1 MSKEDLLRYWPSA
14 EEVAACIKTEA
25 EAASEEVCLAVHQPM
40 RFERRVIGSAI
51 DREGSCDEYELLRA
65 FLSEKLTEGRVIL
78 PIEGSSGVGKSH
90 VVRWLHAQ
98 IHRMPGA
105 DRRVVIRIPKG
116 TSLKGVLTILLEKLE
131 APAYTQYRQQLSL
144 AQERLNPAEAAGQ
157 LCEALAYILEE
168 MAIKATQRL
177 RENPLDKDARD
188 IAAYSNAKLLPTLLR
203 TQLLRDQHFVRT
215 CDNEA
220 GVAKRLVEQL
230 SESRPPDA
238 EDDRQHVFTPN
249 DLVFDLRIERST
261 LGLNERKALEWLDR
275 QERRDAATRVLNKA
289 LDSAKNRLLAFGSTV
304 LDLFDSVRR
313 ELLKEGKELVLLVED
328 FADLSGLQNELL
340 QAAIREAI
348 REGKQVVCTMRTA
361 LAYTTGYLEA
371 ETVLTRANVVYRIP
385 DQPGSEDEILG
396 RIGRLVGSY
405 LNAARM
411 GERELAK
418 SYRRADL
425 ASSTQWVPRFE
436 EKIEPDARATLDV
449 FGSSDEGYELF
460 PFNESAIH
468 ELAREGCL
476 RDGRLVYNPRFVIQN
491 VIKKVLINR
500 DQFQSGDF
508 PQPTFGRKI
517 ASTRLF
523 ELIRTRVSPGEID
536 RYLSFLAYWGE
547 SPTTL
552 EALAHIPL
560 RLFEA
565 FGLRKPTVK
574 VVDVPTATSPKAQ
587 PSLPDSKAAG
597 PVLNETESKW
607 EKILEEWR
615 SGTRIPQTE
624 AHQLRNWVI
633 QALDGAINW
642 DWNLFRPR
650 NDPTLFTRVFIPLAG
665 GDRGLAP
672 NEAMAV
678 VCTEEERADQKRS
691 AAIASALLAVVRF
704 HDVHKGSWDYE
715 GADFD
720 IGKYASLID
729 AMVPGVRR
737 FVLAH
742 YFRVEMDPLRAL
754 VQGLLVGARV
764 LGIDGADQD
773 SDDIALVNALYSPV
787 PEANGVSVELPA
799 EGDEQ
804 AGWTNFSSLLAQCRQ
819 GNESSKQMSWIDHL
833 KDLTGARQGG
843 ASTVYAVDLFRL
855 KPVVEETLKNWTFTE
870 SPREHAG
877 AADWSSFRTAY
888 LDIKR
893 GASAIEKARKNL
905 LQWRARVLDWMG
917 ENCDKD
923 SLVEELKITLEASR
937 TAGLTAEIN
946 GKRLLEL
953 IEAFRM
959 SKVKAAID
967 DAARLSEGAPRGTV
981 LTVLGRGYWPVAR
994 ISDELRESY
1003 DHLLSTSE
1011 AELSLTSQKYGAD
1024 PLGQAKLA
1032 LQTEFEEL
1040 EVLLRGIPQ

>member
-1 MSKEDLLRYWPSA
+1 MSKADLLRYWPRE

-40 RFERRVIGSAI
+40 RFERRVIGSSI
-51 DREGSCDEYELLRA
+51 DSESPCDEHELLRA
-65 FLSEKLTEGRVIL
+65 FMAEKLTEGRVIL

-116 TSLKGVLTILLEKLE
+116 TSLKGVLSILLENLE
-131 APAYTQYRQQLSL
+131 SPVYAQYRQQLSL
-144 AQERLNPAEAAGQ
+144 AQERLNPEEAAGQ

-168 MAIKATQRL
+168 MASRATQRL

-215 CDNEA
+215 CDSQD

-238 EDDRQHVFTPN
+238 EDDRQHVFTPD
-249 DLVFDLRIERST
+249 DLVFDLRIERSA
-261 LGLNERKALEWLDR
+261 LGLNERRALEQLDR
-275 QERRDAATRVLNKA
+275 PERRDTATRILNKA

-304 LDLFDSVRR
+304 LDLFDAVRR
-313 ELLKEGKELVLLVED
+313 ELLKERKELVLLVED

-340 QAAIREAI
+340 QAAIKEAI
-348 REGKQVVCTMRTA
+348 RGGKQVVCTMRTA

-371 ETVLTRANVVYRIP
+371 ETVLTRANIVYRIP
-385 DQPGSEDEILG
+385 DQPGDDDEILG
-396 RIGRLVGSY
+396 RIQRLVGSY
-405 LNAARM
+405 LNAART

-418 SYRRADL
+418 AYQRADFG
-425 ASSTQWVPRFE
+425 SSARWVPRFE

-460 PFNESAIH
+460 PFNEAAIH

-491 VIKKVLINR
+491 VVKKVLTHR
-500 DQFQSGDF
+500 DQFQQGHF
-508 PQPTFGRKI
+508 PPPTFGRKI
-517 ASTRLF
+517 PSARLF
-523 ELIRTRVSPGEID
+523 ELVRTRVPPSDID

-552 EALAHIPL
+552 EALAHVPP

-565 FGLRKPTVK
+565 FGLRKPAVK
-574 VVDVPTATSPKAQ
+574 VADVPTTTS
-587 PSLPDSKAAG
+587 SKAETSLSDLKPRG
-597 PVLNETESKW
+597 STINELESKW
-607 EKILEEWR
+607 EKILEAWR
-615 SGTRIPQTE
+615 NGTRIPQTD
-624 AHQLRNWVI
+624 ANQLRNWI
-633 QALDGAINW
+633 AQALDGAIDW

-650 NDPTLFTRVFIPLAG
+650 RDTTLFTRVFIPLAG

-672 NEAMAV
+672 HEAMAV
-678 VCTEEERADQKRS
+678 VCTEGDRADQKRS
-691 AAIASALLAVVRF
+691 ATIASALLAVVRF
-704 HDVHKGSWDYE
+704 HGVHKGSWDYE
-715 GADFD
+715 GADLD
-720 IGKYASLID
+720 IAKYSALID
-729 AMVPGVRR
+729 TLVPGVRR

-742 YFRVEMDPLRAL
+742 YLRVEMDPLRAL

-773 SDDIALVNALYSPV
+773 GDHIALVNALYSPA
-787 PEANGVSVELPA
+787 PAANTVSLELPA
-799 EGDEQ
+799 EKDEQ
-804 AGWTNFSSLLAQCRQ
+804 ADWTNFSTLLAQCRE
-819 GNESSKQMSWIDHL
+819 GNEESKQISWIDHL

-843 ASTVYAVDLFRL
+843 AATVYAVDLFRL
-855 KPVVEETLKNWTFTE
+855 KPVIDETLKSWTFTE
-870 SPREHAG
+870 SPRELAG
-877 AADWSSFRTAY
+877 VPELSSFRTTY
-888 LDIKR
+888 LGIKR

-905 LQWRARVLDWMG
+905 LQWRTRMLEWMG
-917 ENCDKD
+917 EDCDKD
-923 SLVEELKITLEASR
+923 SLVDELRITLEACR
-937 TAGLTAEIN
+937 VAGFTAEIN
-946 GKRLLEL
+946 SKRLLEL

-959 SKVKAAID
+959 SRVKAAID
-967 DAARLSEGAPRGTV
+967 DAARLAEGAPPGTV

-1003 DHLLSTSE
+1003 DHLLSTAE
-1011 AELSLTSQKYGAD
+1011 AELSLTSQKYGED

-1032 LQTEFEEL
+1032 LQTEFKDL
-1040 EVLLRGIPQ
+1040 EKLLREIPK